1 MLTFSFVRSSGQAA
15 KYYEQTDDYYT
26 KEGHIGEWQGAGAAE
41 IGLSGG
47 VDPKTF
53 KSLLDGRL
61 PDGTQVRKVAP
72 RTAGDGKKA
81 QARLGIDFTFSAPK
95 SVSIVALV
103 NHDRRV
109 IDAHNAAV
117 ADALKMLETK
127 VVARHKIK
135 GVSHREHTNKMVSA
149 TFQHDLSRDQDPQ
162 LHTHAVTMNLTQRA
176 DGRWTALENEEM
188 LKGVKVVGAYYRARL
203 AHRLEEMGYELRATR
218 DGFEMA
224 SIPDEAIKLFS
235 QRSKSIETQLA
246 EKGLT
251 RDEASGAMK
260 QTVTKLTRKA
270 KDEGDRA
277 ALRQDW
283 LDRLGEAGITIAPSP
298 GAERAPRL
306 TPEPPPGH
314 DGGTSVPAVQPSP
327 GQPNAESNRPPQ
339 QSRPNPH
346 NQQDAQ
352 QQPNQPNAPQQPPQ
366 QQPSQQSPA
375 DRAADRPVDR
385 AAPEQSPAPTARPEP
400 SPSQRAPE
408 APREATRAATG
419 ADAPDN
425 REKPGF
431 VQQIFDAVRD
441 RLRPNDSSARGKGTE
456 PAHSATGGDNDPPP
470 PRTDEERARA
480 AVNFAIEHLTER
492 QGIFTKS
499 ELQERAYMR
508 ALGVTDEIDR
518 ELERAKQD
526 GRLVT
531 ELPLF
536 QSAKSFSRDEQKKS
550 QDATFDKF
558 RHDNENQKLTRESWV
573 NLLVQ
578 VERYTQERAETTV
591 DKSIAAGRLVPTEER
606 YTTPEMRSS
615 ELAVLRMEREGRGA
629 VTPIKT
635 VDDVRKMLESTD
647 LNTGQREA
655 VELILTTD
663 NRVVGVQGFAGVGKS
678 HMLSKAV
685 NAIKSEA
692 ATQAANEGYT
702 VIGLAPYGSQNRAL
716 NELGMDSQTLAS
728 FLVRKSDQE
737 KLGPKTIVV
746 LDEASVV
753 PGHQMEHLIRLVE
766 QSDARLVLLGDRKQ
780 TQAVEAGK
788 PFEQLQDAGMKL
800 AHITEIQRQKPNP
813 ELLAAVERAAIGRI
827 EGAVNKLDS
836 RSIEIRDPEARHD
849 AIAKAYVDL
858 PQDERNK
865 TLIVVGSNAARR
877 NINAKIRDALD
888 LKGGD
893 DVLALE
899 SYDLTRAEHKQ
910 ASSYTN
916 GVILIAEKPGRHGLK
931 RGEQYTVV
939 GVDAPGN
946 RVTVKH
952 PTFGT
957 LNVNASKLAGVS
969 TYQPATIKVA
979 PGDWLR
985 VTRNNSALDIYN
997 GERFR
1002 VSAVEKDAVVLENGA
1017 RLSRDGAMHIQ
1028 HGYAQTVHSAQG
1040 LTRSRV
1046 LIDADTKS
1054 LTSNRA
1060 TFYVAISRPTHH
1072 LTIYTDN
1079 KGNLARSM
1087 GREPKKYAALE
1098 LRGQYREAQVFSAV
1112 RFKRTVERN
1121 VEAARARDRANAGTR
1136 AADAFRA
1143 TARPAG
1149 DGSPE
1154 ALAAR
1159 RAALARNIT
1168 PQQPTA
1174 RTARRQ
1180 NSAQP
1185 QNQPQPQKQTG
1196 RKR

>member
-26 KEGHIGEWQGAGAAE
+26 KEGHIGEWRGAGAQE
-41 IGLSGG
+41 LGLTGG

-53 KSLLDGRL
+53 KNLLDGRL

-109 IDAHNAAV
+109 IEAHDAAV
-117 ADALKMLETK
+117 TDALKMLETK
-127 VVARHKIK
+127 VVARHKVK
-135 GVSHREHTNKMVSA
+135 GISHREHTNKMVSA

-188 LKGVKVVGAYYRARL
+188 LKSVKVVGAYYRAQL

-235 QRSKSIETQLA
+235 QRSKSIEAQLA
-246 EKGLT
+246 DKGLT

-260 QTVTKLTRKA
+260 QTVTKLTRKV

-283 LDRLGEAGITIAPSP
+283 LNRLEQAGITIAPSP
-298 GAERAPRL
+298 RDERTPRL
-306 TPEPPPGH
+306 TPEQPPGR
-314 DGGTSVPAVQPSP
+314 DGGKSAPPAQPSP
-327 GQPNAESNRPPQ
+327 GQPTPEANRPAQPG
-339 QSRPNPH
+339 RPNPRDE
-346 NQQDAQ
+346 Q
-352 QQPNQPNAPQQPPQ
+352 NAQQPPT
-366 QQPSQQSPA
+366 QQSPA
-375 DRAADRPVDR
+375 DKQAGRP
-385 AAPEQSPAPTARPEP
+385 APEQQTAPGQPHQPPATE
-400 SPSQRAPE
+400 RAPE
-408 APREATRAATG
+408 GSRDTAGAGAAE
-419 ADAPDN
+419 DSD
-425 REKPGF
+425 KPGI
-431 VQQIFDAVRD
+431 VQQIIDAVRD
-441 RLRPNDSSARGKGTE
+441 RLRPNSASASNDT
-456 PAHSATGGDNDPPP
+456 PALSPTAGDNDPPP
-470 PRTDEERARA
+470 PRTPEDRARA
-480 AVNFAIEHLTER
+480 AVDFAIEHLTER

-499 ELQERAYMR
+499 DLQERAYMR

-536 QSAKSFSRDEQKKS
+536 QSAKSFSREEQEKAR
-550 QDATFDKF
+550 DVTFDKF
-558 RHDNENQKLTRESWV
+558 RHDNESQKLTRESWV

-578 VERYTQERAETTV
+578 VEGYTQERAETTV
-591 DKSIAAGRLVPTEER
+591 DKSIATGRLVPIEER

-629 VTPIKT
+629 VEPIKT
-635 VDDVRKMLESTD
+635 ADDVKKMLEGTD
-647 LNTGQREA
+647 LNHGQRDA
-655 VELILTTD
+655 VELILTTE
-663 NRVVGVQGFAGVGKS
+663 NRVVGIQGYAGTGKS

-692 ATQAANEGYT
+692 ATQAAQEGYT

-728 FLVRKSDQE
+728 FLVRKADQD

-766 QSDARLVLLGDRKQ
+766 QSNARLVLLGDRKQ

-800 AHITEIQRQKPNP
+800 AHITEIQRQKNP
-813 ELLAAVERAAIGRI
+813 ELLAAVERAAIGKI
-827 EGAVNKLDS
+827 DSAINKLDS
-836 RSIEIRDPEARHD
+836 RSIEIRDPEQRHD
-849 AIAKAYVDL
+849 AIAKAYVNL
-858 PQDERNK
+858 PQDERNE

-877 NINAKIRDALD
+877 DINAKIRDALD

-893 DVLALE
+893 DVSALE

-910 ASSYTN
+910 ASSYTS

-946 RVTVKH
+946 RITVQH
-952 PTFGT
+952 PTIGT

-969 TYQPATIKVA
+969 TYQPATIKVS

-1002 VSAVEKDAVVLENGA
+1002 VTAVEKDAVVLENGA
-1017 RLSRDGAMHIQ
+1017 RLPRDGAMHIQ

-1040 LTRSRV
+1040 LTRANV

-1060 TFYVAISRPTHH
+1060 TFYVAISRPKHN
-1072 LTIYTDN
+1072 LTIYTDS
-1079 KGNLARSM
+1079 KANLARAM

-1098 LRGQYREAQVFSAV
+1098 VRDQHREAQVFSAV

-1121 VEAARARDRANAGTR
+1121 VEAARARDRANAGQR

-1149 DGSPE
+1149 DGSP
-1154 ALAAR
+1154 ADLAAR
-1159 RAALARNIT
+1159 RAALARNMT

-1174 RTARRQ
+1174 RTAQRQ
-1180 NSAQP
+1180 NSAQSE
-1185 QNQPQPQKQTG
+1185 NQPQPQKQTG